1 MIGAGG
7 RSDMRG
13 FSLAGTLFEGTLPL
27 TGEGRRH
34 EEGRMRAGAGTVPS
48 YSGDTSSDSNL
59 RD

>member
-13 FSLAGTLFEGTLPL
+13 FSLAETLFEGTLPL

-34 EEGRMRAGAGTVPS
+34 EEGRMRAGAGTVP
-48 YSGDTSSDSNL
+48 
-59 RD
+59 RAQ